1 MDTFPVLSKGKRDV
15 AERRSSV
22 MEKQSED
29 RRSRRSRRLLK
40 EGLLQMMQE
49 KRFSEITVRDITER
63 MDLNRGTFY
72 LHYPDTAA
80 LLQSVEEDMLAEA
93 QALVDA
99 HMAESTA
106 ERTLRP
112 VLLPILDYVVE
123 HRTTIGMLLDSSTA
137 SGFVD
142 RLQKLIYRNGSRLTE
157 AWFRDVSPEQLDYL
171 MSFLT
176 YGLIGLVKEWF
187 GRGMDLPGE
196 ELVSMADR
204 LVQGAAEGL
213 LQM

>member
-1 MDTFPVLSKGKRDV
+1 MS
-15 AERRSSV
+15 ERRDGV
-22 MEKQSED
+22 REKRPED
-29 RRSRRSRRLLK
+29 RRSRRSRRLMK
-40 EGLLQMMQE
+40 EGLLQLMQE

-72 LHYPDTAA
+72 LHYPDTSA

-112 VLLPILDYVVE
+112 VLLPILNYVVE
-123 HRTTIGMLLDSSTA
+123 HRTTIGTLLDSAAAGS
-137 SGFVD
+137 FVD
-142 RLQKLIYRNGSRLTE
+142 KLQGLIYRNGVRLTE
-157 AWFRDVSPEQLDYL
+157 AWFRDVSPEKLDYL
-171 MSFLT
+171 MSFIT

-196 ELVSMADR
+196 ELVAMADQ
-204 LVQGAAEGL
+204 LVQRAAEAL
-213 LQM
+213 LRP

>member
-1 MDTFPVLSKGKRDV
+1 
-15 AERRSSV
+15 

-93 QALVDA
+93 KELVDI
-99 HMAESTA
+99 HIAETEETGA
-106 ERTLRP
+106 LRP
-112 VLLPILDYVVE
+112 VFEPILDYVVD
-123 HRTTIGMLLDSSTA
+123 HQDICAALFQNDSSSRFTERLNDLIRHYGA
-137 SGFVD
+137 GLVEDRYPGAPRD
-142 RLQKLIYRNGSRLTE
+142 RLDCLL
-157 AWFRDVSPEQLDYL
+157 
-171 MSFLT
+171 SFIAC
-176 YGLIGLVKEWF
+176 GLIGLVKVWF
-187 GRGMDLPGE
+187 DDGMALPKE
-196 ELVSMADR
+196 ELIAQADQMVTGAADR
-204 LVQGAAEGL
+204 LLAPEA
-213 LQM
+213 

>member
-1 MDTFPVLSKGKRDV
+1 
-15 AERRSSV
+15 

-204 LVQGAAEGL
+204 LVQGAAEVL

>member
-1 MDTFPVLSKGKRDV
+1 
-15 AERRSSV
+15 
-22 MEKQSED
+22 MEKRSED

-40 EGLLQMMQE
+40 EGLLQLMQE

-72 LHYPDTAA
+72 LHYPDTSA

-123 HRTTIGMLLDSSTA
+123 HRTTIGTLLDSA
-137 SGFVD
+137 AAGGFVD
-142 RLQKLIYRNGSRLTE
+142 QLQELIYRNGARLTA
-157 AWFRDVSPEQLDYL
+157 AWFRDVSPENLDYL
-171 MSFLT
+171 MSFIT

-187 GRGMDLPGE
+187 GRDMDLPGE

-204 LVQGAAEGL
+204 LVQRAAEAL
-213 LQM
+213 LQP